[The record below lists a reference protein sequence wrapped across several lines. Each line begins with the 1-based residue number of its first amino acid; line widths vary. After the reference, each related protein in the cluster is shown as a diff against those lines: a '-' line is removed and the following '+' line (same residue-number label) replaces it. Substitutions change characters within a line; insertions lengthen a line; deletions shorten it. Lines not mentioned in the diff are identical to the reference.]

1 MYQSQEKPTR
11 LNYFQKVVS
20 HLTYFDFVYKN
31 PWVVARLIKNYF
43 RIIVLRQQVIRIID
57 IGVTA
62 ACNAKCA
69 HCCSD
74 ATVDTRCTTQG
85 APEMREPLDIEE
97 IEDIIAQ
104 SVKMGAV
111 IFNFLGGEPL
121 VYKDIY
127 RAIRCVKKHHAI
139 AGMSTNGFLLSEKV
153 VAQLKEA
160 GLDCIQVDLGG
171 GLNPKE
177 IDEIRGLTG
186 CLDRAL
192 NGIRLLKE
200 ANIKVIMSTIM
211 TKKNAANGDIWKM
224 VQLAKDLNIKIN
236 VNCSSRTGGWAGNE
250 DSELSE
256 KEFAIYKEIIK
267 MPHTRWAGSTNYFAE
282 FCPCGTEKIMI
293 TTYGEIQPCGLI
305 PLSYGN
311 FRSEA
316 INDIW
321 TRMQTQKIICDGK
334 KEKACRSAWDKDIIR
349 LNTSMYETDKP
360 KPLRVDD
367 IPQERLKATEKP
379 ADSTVNSSQ
388 S

>member
-1 MYQSQEKPTR
+1 MYQAQEKPTR
-11 LNYFQKVVS
+11 LNYFKKVIG

-43 RIIVLRQQVIRIID
+43 RIFVLRKKVIRIID
-57 IGVTA
+57 IAVTA

-74 ATVDTRCTTQG
+74 ATVDTRCSSH
-85 APEMREPLDIEE
+85 ESEVREPLDIEE
-97 IEDIIAQ
+97 IENIIAQ
-104 SVKMGAV
+104 SAKMGAI

-153 VAQLKEA
+153 VARLKEA

-250 DSELSE
+250 DSELSD
-256 KEFAIYKEIIK
+256 KEFTIYKEIIK

-293 TTYGEIQPCGLI
+293 TTYGEVQPCGLI

-311 FRSEA
+311 FRDEA

-321 TRMQTQKIICDGK
+321 TRMQTKKIICDGK
-334 KEKACRSAWDKDIIR
+334 KEKACRSAWDKDIIE
-349 LNTSMYETDKP
+349 LNKSMYETDKP

-367 IPQERLKATEKP
+367 ISPERLKATEKS
-379 ADSTVNSSQ
+379 AESTVKSSQ